1 MEVLDEEVVLA
12 VGLPALLE
20 DGAPSAVA
28 AIATA
33 MAMAMAMAMA
43 IIATRMATATATPT
57 TIMPVGMVSVEAV
70 LPMTGGTTP
79 AVLAAMLAAV
89 VVEGELG
96 AGEGGEAEVVAVLPV
111 AVAAVGVE
119 AEAALPVIVV
129 VNLDISP
136 TLVLIISLH
145 IGGITCTYMYDLQ
158 NNRTVKKDHNT

>member
-1 MEVLDEEVVLA
+1 MA

-20 DGAPSAVA
+20 DGAPSVVA
-28 AIATA
+28 AIAT
-33 MAMAMAMAMA
+33 AMAMA

-89 VVEGELG
+89 VVEGELE

-111 AVAAVGVE
+111 AVAVAAVGME